1 MVSDLPEPRRS
12 PPIRVESNM
21 QYDLFTTFF
30 GKNKRALS
38 NTIELWD
45 AIPKYAVSPRL
56 QNVHRDN
63 NGRLP
68 VHSQEF
74 EYRPSHRDTPAIT
87 CRLKVQ
93 PAAIEIEP
101 GRFVDFYPST
111 DEELIEEILKKIF
124 SDQQYGVHSVA
135 GNESWVRFTLYM
147 IQKELKTRGKTRSID
162 EIKRSLEI
170 MAKAVLEV
178 EFLTPSK
185 QLIYTDPILSSLTRV
200 TRTNYL
206 QDPKAT
212 WCARLPAL
220 VSRSIN
226 ELTYRQF
233 NYATLMSLP
242 TSLSRWLHKRLSHQ
256 YTNAGLMQP
265 YKIKFSTIERD
276 SGLLHHSRRSA
287 NRKAIDAALRALEKR
302 NIFLSIC
309 CQEERHGRDVVDVL
323 YILTAHP
330 HFISEVMAANA
341 RQRDHRMIMKTG
353 L

>member
-1 MVSDLPEPRRS
+1 MLSDLPEPRRS
-12 PPIRVESNM
+12 LPVRAERNI

-30 GKNKRALS
+30 GKNKHALS

-56 QNVHRDN
+56 QNVRRDG

-93 PAAIEIEP
+93 PAAIEVEP

-124 SDQQYGVHSVA
+124 TDQQYGVHSVA

-170 MAKAVLEV
+170 MAKAVIEV
-178 EFLTPSK
+178 EFLSPSK

-212 WCARLPAL
+212 WYARLPAL

-242 TSLSRWLHKRLSHQ
+242 TPLSRWLTSGCRTSTPMPASCSLIRL
-256 YTNAGLMQP
+256 N
-265 YKIKFSTIERD
+265 
-276 SGLLHHSRRSA
+276 
-287 NRKAIDAALRALEKR
+287 
-302 NIFLSIC
+302 FL
-309 CQEERHGRDVVDVL
+309 
-323 YILTAHP
+323 
-330 HFISEVMAANA
+330 
-341 RQRDHRMIMKTG
+341 
-353 L
+353 